1 MNKLLAGPIIFS
13 IRDSTPESELQINTS
28 YILHTKIIYTSI
40 RSSLI
45 SPAFMSN
52 TIDYRLVKTKFLTTL
67 KLFRILL
74 SLQIHNANYLFSPI
88 ILSPSLILQH
98 AHYNNCQIYTFQL
111 YRCKLYLLL
120 GSLFHEHILLYIS
133 TFPLGTYSLSILNSI

>member
-1 MNKLLAGPIIFS
+1 MQEISSPQAHTVIYRMLITPTSYAKTHFDMNKLLAGPIIFS

-52 TIDYRLVKTKFLTTL
+52 TIDYWLIKTKSLTT
-67 KLFRILL
+67 
-74 SLQIHNANYLFSPI
+74 
-88 ILSPSLILQH
+88 
-98 AHYNNCQIYTFQL
+98 
-111 YRCKLYLLL
+111 
-120 GSLFHEHILLYIS
+120 
-133 TFPLGTYSLSILNSI
+133 